1 MIKLRQ
7 LDSNG
12 GVNPILLAL
21 LAVTLM
27 FFGSLIFG
35 IGKASEASDYKNNVD
50 QKVSAGVEE
59 QSQLIA
65 EQKQAEFDE
74 KEKAPYTIW
83 TSPTQYGSV
92 KLGFPK
98 TWSYYL
104 ALDQDPNSRAPID
117 LYAHPNYVPALSKN
131 QRYALRLTLET
142 DDYNKVLADYRK
154 KSEKE
159 GLQIGTLQVSNVSG
173 IKARGLI
180 DRDVSG
186 TVVVFPIRDKVLKI
200 WTESRDYEPDFENI
214 VLKNLSFIP

>member
-1 MIKLRQ
+1 MIKLRK
-7 LDSNG
+7 LDSSG

-21 LAVTLM
+21 IAVTLM

-59 QSQLIA
+59 QSQLIS

-104 ALDQDPNSRAPID
+104 ALDQDSNSQQPIN
-117 LYAHPNYVPALSKN
+117 LYAHPNYVPAVSKD

-142 DDYNKVLADYRK
+142 EDYNKVLDDYRK
-154 KSEKE
+154 KSERE

-173 IKARGLI
+173 IKAKGLI

-186 TVVVFPIRDKVLKI
+186 TVVVFPIRDKVLRI
-200 WTESRDYEPDFENI
+200 WTESRDYEPDFESI